1 MPLEFAQNVVMDTM
15 PPSQF
20 QSTIGGGNSIVDKE
34 TIYCMPCGNYKW
46 INFLKQDNGHGL
58 AWPEGATAT
67 LNFTRPRHS
76 STGLPPAL
84 PESWTTLPINFAQQ
98 IGTERLGRKKNIH
111 INCAESGVEIANAM
125 FDTNRAFVGGA
136 LGTAIY
142 SSNRYF
148 DIRQSTFHANVGQ
161 GRGGAIY
168 LNGPA
173 SGVTL
178 RDVTFYQNTA
188 NNGGALSLSEGAGVR
203 MVNVQ
208 GFENV
213 ANKGSG
219 GFLFAKLASNMA
231 LQHVY
236 LYNQTSIGG
245 KGGGAI
251 AVYQSKILLDNV
263 TIEKCNAFAPGTVV
277 KGERR
282 SLGGDAA
289 NGGAVLLD
297 EGADGEI
304 FNSMFDSNSANDG
317 SGGHVHSNAASLVV
331 HDIVSFFSVPFL
343 VHQL

>member
-1 MPLEFAQNVVMDTM
+1 
-15 PPSQF
+15 
-20 QSTIGGGNSIVDKE
+20 
-34 TIYCMPCGNYKW
+34 
-46 INFLKQDNGHGL
+46 
-58 AWPEGATAT
+58 
-67 LNFTRPRHS
+67 
-76 STGLPPAL
+76 
-84 PESWTTLPINFAQQ
+84 
-98 IGTERLGRKKNIH
+98 
-111 INCAESGVEIANAM
+111 M

-148 DIRQSTFHANVGQ
+148 DIQQSTFHANVGQ

-203 MVNVQ
+203 MINVQ

-277 KGERR
+277 AGERR
-282 SLGGDAA
+282 SFGGDAA

-331 HDIVSFFSVPFL
+331 HDIVSFFSVPLFGSPIVIQLTNFL
-343 VHQL
+343 LSSCCRAHKSCGKPPTQCFHLGYCQHQHVEQCSKTVMHIFVGGPSLVLVRVLQRRPVRLKLVWKSSLMGAKETYMNIPATKIAPRCQAIGKTI